1 MKLLLLSVSL
11 LAAVNAGPNV
21 IADYRIRNPDITPA
35 LGRGYSLTT
44 YGVLSTCLQFE
55 ERTEPT
61 YNYDYEVIEV
71 NSAGEDTSESS
82 KTTTASVGYFW
93 AKTKI
98 STSVKESSKSTRSSE
113 YILTRMATERYYSS
127 LDDSTASLTRDA
139 LALVERG
146 DLVRHRPTAPRPTAP
161 SPQHSLAS
169 HRPPPSRSQVGF
181 FQSCG
186 SGYIRSIRRTA
197 ELAAVFEFSS
207 SSETRTREVAVGARA
222 SFSWGAWK
230 VGGGARSTSKSTS
243 DSSDVETKIS
253 IKAFGIGLNLEGADT
268 LIARNL
274 EEYDAAIKFAFR
286 SMQTDG
292 VGQIHG
298 VEVVSWMN
306 NMQFQNAVRFKKQQE
321 IDWIFPPGYI
331 PADSDTQQPPK
342 VRSDTTYIV
351 PAIPAK
357 GTEGDDGY
365 VAAVP
370 ATSYPVMIESIEV
383 KAITMINAEFITGLE
398 AYYQKEMYTTA
409 KFLACL
415 TDLNAL
421 AVEGKGDQRLKDNTD
436 FVFTTSEGTT
446 STEQMTVDKAMTVVN
461 AENYH
466 LRMNSLRNFVK
477 HFYGK
482 CASEISRYSED
493 GAMTKYWWD
502 LDLCLPIL
510 SGSAATSAGGG
521 GSDAPSIQT
530 ECLLPG
536 MVFSG
541 PAALTGAA
549 TCALWPTTTAAAYS
563 DNFLDKYCMPTLCDG
578 TACRRSRA
586 EIQSKI
592 RP

>member
-1 MKLLLLSVSL
+1 MTHSPWSSVATSSGSSRILLHIDSTP
-11 LAAVNAGPNV
+11 APTPQPQPHNPNP
-21 IADYRIRNPDITPA
+21 NPDPNQA
-35 LGRGYSLTT
+35 
-44 YGVLSTCLQFE
+44 
-55 ERTEPT
+55 
-61 YNYDYEVIEV
+61 
-71 NSAGEDTSESS
+71 
-82 KTTTASVGYFW
+82 
-93 AKTKI
+93 
-98 STSVKESSKSTRSSE
+98 
-113 YILTRMATERYYSS
+113 
-127 LDDSTASLTRDA
+127 
-139 LALVERG
+139 
-146 DLVRHRPTAPRPTAP
+146 
-161 SPQHSLAS
+161 
-169 HRPPPSRSQVGF
+169 
-181 FQSCG
+181 CG

-197 ELAAVFEFSS
+197 ELAAVFKFSS
-207 SSETRTREVAVGARA
+207 SSEARTHEVAVAA
-222 SFSWGAWK
+222 KAEILWGAAS
-230 VGGGARSTSKSTS
+230 GGVQSTSKSAS
-243 DSSDVETKIS
+243 DSSDVETTIS
-253 IKAFGIGLNLEGADT
+253 LKAFGIGLNLEGADT

-342 VRSDTTYIV
+342 IRSDTTYIV

-421 AVEGKGDQRLKDNTD
+421 AVEGKGGQLLKDNTD
-436 FVFTTSEGTT
+436 FVLATSEGTT

-461 AENYH
+461 AGNYH

-521 GSDAPSIQT
+521 GSDVPIQT
-530 ECLLPG
+530 QCLLPG

-578 TACRRSRA
+578 TACGRSRA